1 MRSVWT
7 IEQTLNRN
15 ANILLIITSIFLLI
29 FSVLF
34 LLLPTTKK
42 RMVYGVM
49 SEKNHLQTYLT
60 KEELNTIQTW
70 NCGHT
75 LCQVTY
81 ISSKELEREDG
92 QSMYL
97 VTLKVNLEKERNRKG
112 NYILYEM
119 TKKQSKY
126 QQLQDWI
133 RSVIS

>member
-1 MRSVWT
+1 MRNVWT

-81 ISSKELEREDG
+81 ISSEEFEREDG

-97 VTLKVNLEKERNRKG
+97 VTLKVNLEKERNKKG
-112 NYILYEM
+112 NYILYKM

>member
-15 ANILLIITSIFLLI
+15 ANILLIITSIFLLV

-42 RMVYGVM
+42 RMVYGIM

-81 ISSKELEREDG
+81 ISSEELEREDG

-97 VTLKVNLEKERNRKG
+97 VTLKVSLEKEKNKKG